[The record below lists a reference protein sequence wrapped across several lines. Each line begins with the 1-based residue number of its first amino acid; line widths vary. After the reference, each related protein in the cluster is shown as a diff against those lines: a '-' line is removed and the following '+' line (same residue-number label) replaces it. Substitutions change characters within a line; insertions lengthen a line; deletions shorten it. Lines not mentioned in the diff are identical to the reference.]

1 MLILA
6 IMMLGVLIG
15 LKFNLKKTLKANGI
29 IQMILTGILI
39 FCMGVSL
46 GNRENF
52 FNELMELGWKSVIY
66 MLVAVVFSVLVV
78 YVLTKIFLV
87 KGESRQ
93 RKSKEDEEV

>member
-6 IMMLGVLIG
+6 IMMLGVIIG

-46 GNRENF
+46 GNRDNF
-52 FNELMELGWKSVIY
+52 FNELMELGWKSIIY
-66 MLVAVVFSVLVV
+66 MLVAVAFSVLFV
-78 YVLTKIFLV
+78 YILTKLFMER
-87 KGESRQ
+87 KGDKQ
-93 RKSKEDEEV
+93 